1 MNDQEMLLSIC
12 KTTEMGVD
20 SIKDLLQYIKEP
32 EIRKA
37 MREQKEEYDTIY
49 ANAYSMLSARGL
61 QPKDVSQMAKTGAS
75 IAIRTETMGNRT
87 ASKAAQLL
95 IKGNTTGMTKSIKN
109 IKRYN
114 GNDEQVRLLATRL
127 LRTEQANIEQMKSF
141 L

>member
-32 EIRKA
+32 EICKA
-37 MREQKEEYDTIY
+37 MREQKEEYHTIY
-49 ANAYSMLSARGL
+49 ANAHSMLSARGL
-61 QPKDVSQMAKTGAS
+61 QPRDVSRMAKMGAS
-75 IAIRTETMGNRT
+75 MAIRAETMGNRT